1 MYINRKYER
10 SSHNDCNMKVKLN
23 QNIPRAFL
31 NLKNYDSHLIMQE
44 LGKLDFKI
52 NIIPN
57 GLEKYM
63 NIINKLTFIDSFQ
76 FLSSWLHIL
85 TQNFAKDSFIY
96 FSQEFDNKILDLV
109 KQKMFFTCEYMS
121 GF

>member
-1 MYINRKYER
+1 
-10 SSHNDCNMKVKLN
+10 MKVKLN

-63 NIINKLTFIDSFQ
+63 SVINKLTFIDSFQ
-76 FLSSWLHIL
+76 FLSSSLHIL
-85 TQNFAKDSFIY
+85 TQNFAKDSFEY
-96 FSQEFDNKILDLV
+96 FSQEFDSKILDLV
-109 KQKMFFTCEYMS
+109 KQKRFFTCEYMS